1 MCKSSTLIF
10 VLIAA
15 FAFKLESYSLRL
27 ITVILLISFG
37 VFLMLFDTTTVDIP
51 GIVMVFSASA
61 LSGLRWALTETVMH
75 KKSMGLSNPFA
86 TIFWLAP
93 LMAVVLGVVS
103 LALEGWGK
111 VWHSGFF
118 EDGRGL
124 FTVLAII
131 FPGGLAFSMVASE
144 YLYVSFP
151 LM

>member
-27 ITVILLISFG
+27 IAVISLISFG

-51 GIVMVFSASA
+51 GIIMVFSASA

-93 LMAVVLGVVS
+93 LMAVVLGGVS
-103 LALEGWGK
+103 LGMEGWST
-111 VWHSGFF
+111 VFHSDHF
-118 EDGRGL
+118 DSGRGI
-124 FTVLAII
+124 FTVLAIV
-131 FPGGLAFSMVASE
+131 FPGALAFSMVASE
-144 YLYVSFP
+144 YL
-151 LM
+151 

>member
-27 ITVILLISFG
+27 IAVISLISFG

-51 GIVMVFSASA
+51 GIIMVFSASA

-93 LMAVVLGVVS
+93 LMAVVLGGVS
-103 LALEGWGK
+103 LALEGWSK
-111 VWHSGFF
+111 VFHSGFF
-118 EDGRGL
+118 EGGRAV
-124 FTVLAII
+124 FTILAII

-144 YLYVSFP
+144 YL
-151 LM
+151 

>member
-27 ITVILLISFG
+27 IAVILLISFG

-51 GIVMVFSASA
+51 GIIMVFSASA

-93 LMAVVLGVVS
+93 LMAIVLGAVS
-103 LALEGWGK
+103 LGLEGWSQ

-118 EDGRGL
+118 DDGRGL
-124 FTVLAII
+124 FTVLAIV
-131 FPGGLAFSMVASE
+131 FPGSLAFSMVASE
-144 YLYVSFP
+144 YL
-151 LM
+151 

>member
-27 ITVILLISFG
+27 IAVISLITFG

-51 GIVMVFSASA
+51 GIIMVFSASA

-75 KKSMGLSNPFA
+75 KQSMGLSNPFA

-103 LALEGWGK
+103 LFLEGWGT
-111 VWHSGFF
+111 VLRSGFF
-118 EDGRGL
+118 DGGRAL
-124 FTVLAII
+124 FTVLAIV
-131 FPGGLAFSMVASE
+131 FPGSLAFSMVASE
-144 YLYVSFP
+144 YL
-151 LM
+151 

>member
-27 ITVILLISFG
+27 IAVICLISFG

-93 LMAVVLGVVS
+93 LMAIVLGVVS
-103 LALEGWGK
+103 LALEGWSK
-111 VWHSGFF
+111 VLHSGFF
-118 EDGRGL
+118 EDGRGI

-131 FPGGLAFSMVASE
+131 FPGSLAFSMVASE
-144 YLYVSFP
+144 YL
-151 LM
+151 

>member
-27 ITVILLISFG
+27 IAVICLISFG

-93 LMAVVLGVVS
+93 LMAIVLGVVS
-103 LALEGWGK
+103 FALEGWGK
-111 VWHSGFF
+111 VLHSGFF
-118 EDGRGL
+118 EDGRGI

-131 FPGGLAFSMVASE
+131 FPGSLAFSMVASE
-144 YLYVSFP
+144 YL
-151 LM
+151 